1 MERHRRRAIALLIG
15 PVMLAVALLCL
26 APLALLF
33 IYSFFHVDFVDIVR
47 QPGLGNYSKVLSSPT
62 YRTLIL
68 RALWHGVLVAAITAA
83 IAYPVAFFIAKHV
96 RHLKS
101 AFLTAL
107 LIPLY
112 TGDLVRIFAWRVV
125 LGTEGVL
132 NSFFLWIGVIHAPIQ
147 VLLFSPAA
155 TLIVLTYD
163 YLPFMVFGLWLG
175 FEGLDDKLLEAAED
189 LGAGRV
195 AIFRRIVL
203 PLTAPG
209 LLAGGM
215 MVFALV
221 VGDYLTPQLIGGSSG
236 VTVISAI
243 NDLFGTAFDWPM
255 GSAIAWS
262 LLAAMAVPVALAAIL
277 GRRMT
282 WGGPV
287 LAEK

>member
-1 MERHRRRAIALLIG
+1 MERQRRFAVALLVA
-15 PVMLAVALLCL
+15 PVLLAVALFCL
-26 APLALLF
+26 TPLALLF
-33 IYSFFHVDFVDIVR
+33 IYSFYHVDFVNIIR
-47 QPGLGNYSKVLSSPT
+47 QPGLRNYAAVLSSPT

-68 RALWHGVLVAAITAA
+68 QALWHGVLVAAITAT
-83 IAYPVAFFIAKHV
+83 ISYPVAFFIAKRV
-96 RHLKS
+96 RHAKS

-132 NSFFLWIGVIHAPIQ
+132 NSFFLWTGLIDAPIQ
-147 VLLFSPAA
+147 MLLFSPTA
-155 TLIVLTYD
+155 TLIVLTYN
-163 YLPFMVFGLWLG
+163 YLPFMVFGLWLA
-175 FEGLDDKLLEAAED
+175 FEGLDDGLLEAAAD
-189 LGAGRV
+189 LGAGRI

-203 PLTAPG
+203 PLTIPG
-209 LLAGGM
+209 LIAGAL

-255 GSAIAWS
+255 GSAIAWC
-262 LLAAMAVPVALAAIL
+262 LLVAMFVPVGLAASLARRL
-277 GRRMT
+277 SWGRS
-282 WGGPV
+282 V
-287 LAEK
+287 LVGE